1 MQRISQNWF
10 VKWVLA
16 PVAVLCALG
25 WGYVRT
31 NYPVCTFRYKLTAE
45 VMTPQGVK
53 TGSSVIEVSYA
64 HTGDWGGGDSRDT
77 HVNGDAVYVDLGNG
91 KNLFITLRSWA
102 SRRVNESEDRNYSG
116 NEKGSSEIE
125 GLPIKL
131 WDIFWKFGS
140 ELELC
145 KELNAHKLG
154 IPYSVPFKILPTLVT
169 FDDLQTA
176 ETMRV
181 VQPDT
186 LEKNIGQGH
195 HLVSVKLSNTH
206 EPITHNI
213 ENILSWWIPRKSKWI
228 HQGMNVNDPLID
240 QLGYTAFRGYQLIDD
255 RGQQ

>member
-1 MQRISQNWF
+1 MNDLSRKENLI
-10 VKWVLA
+10 LA
-16 PVAVLCALG
+16 IALVSILCATVSK
-25 WGYVRT
+25 YIRT
-31 NYPVCTFRYKLTAE
+31 NYPTCTFRYKLTAE

-53 TGSSVIEVSYA
+53 FGSSVIEVSYA

-77 HVNGDAVYVDLGNG
+77 HVNGDAVYVDLGKG

-102 SRRVNESEDRNYSG
+102 SGRVNESEDINYSG

-145 KELNAHKLG
+145 KELNTHKFDA
-154 IPYSVPFKILPTLVT
+154 PYPVPFKSLPTLVT
-169 FDDLQTA
+169 FDDLHTA

-186 LEKNIGQGH
+186 LEKNIGQGY
-195 HLVSVKLSNTH
+195 HLVTVKLSNTK
-206 EPITHNI
+206 EPITHNVDSI
-213 ENILSWWIPRKSKWI
+213 FSWWIARKSKWI
-228 HQGMNVNDPLID
+228 RRGMNVNDPLVD
-240 QLGYTAFRGYQLIDD
+240 QLGYTAFRGFQKTD
-255 RGQQ
+255 Q